1 MAISEKELLQTIIAS
16 MKEAGYDPHDQLYGY
31 YMSGDESYITRR
43 GNARELIKSV
53 GRNTIGDF
61 LRTSKKHFAL
71 RGIDDEES

>member
-31 YMSGDESYITRR
+31 YTTGEESYITRR

-53 GRNTIGDF
+53 SPDTIREYLRSEGRK
-61 LRTSKKHFAL
+61 S
-71 RGIDDEES
+71 

>member
-31 YMSGDESYITRR
+31 YTTGEESYITRR

-53 GRNTIGDF
+53 SPDTIRDYLRSEGRK
-61 LRTSKKHFAL
+61 S
-71 RGIDDEES
+71 